1 MDHRGRWEDLYRR
14 EFPRVYRAV
23 AAVLRDSDA
32 ALDAVHEAFAEGLR
46 RPPADDENLAGW
58 LFRVAV
64 RHARRADHR
73 YRRVIAAHMRR
84 SVVPDQDELHAVLD
98 RIEVDQLLR
107 TLTERQRGI
116 VVAQFYLGLDR
127 AEIARLFGIQ
137 PGTVAAT
144 LAQAKARLR
153 MEATHVSPSRP

>member
-1 MDHRGRWEDLYRR
+1 MGRHERWEDLYRR

-23 AAVLRDSDA
+23 AAVLRDDNS

-46 RPPADDENLAGW
+46 RPPADDVNLIGW

-64 RHARRADHR
+64 RYARRADR
-73 YRRVIAAHMRR
+73 QYRRVLAAQMRFTV
-84 SVVPDQDELHAVLD
+84 SHTPDDFHTVLD

-127 AEIARLFGIQ
+127 DAIAQLFAIR

-144 LAQAKARLR
+144 LAQAKARMR
-153 MEATHVSPSRP
+153 MEARHVPPELS

>member
-1 MDHRGRWEDLYRR
+1 MDRRERWEDLYRR

-23 AAVLRDSDA
+23 AAVLRDSNS
-32 ALDAVHEAFAEGLR
+32 ALDAVHDAFAEGLR
-46 RPPADDENLAGW
+46 KPPADDENLAGW

-73 YRRVIAAHMRR
+73 YRRAIAAQMQRPQVGHR
-84 SVVPDQDELHAVLD
+84 DELHTVLD

-127 AEIARLFGIQ
+127 GEIARLFGIQ

-144 LAQAKARLR
+144 LAQAKARMR
-153 MEATHVSPSRP
+153 MEAIHVPPEVS

>member
-1 MDHRGRWEDLYRR
+1 MGRHERWEDLYRR

-23 AAVLRDSDA
+23 AAVLRDNNS

-46 RPPADDENLAGW
+46 RPPADNVNLAGW

-64 RHARRADHR
+64 RHARRADRR
-73 YRRVIAAHMRR
+73 YRRVLAAQIRLPARHEH
-84 SVVPDQDELHAVLD
+84 DDFHTVLD

-116 VVAQFYLGLDR
+116 VVAQFYLGLNRD
-127 AEIARLFGIQ
+127 EIAHLFAIR

-144 LAQAKARLR
+144 LAQAKARMR
-153 MEATHVSPSRP
+153 MEATHAPSELS